1 MTILSYDPE
10 LKSLTGVMRAHG
22 VAIPASTASTAAGAP
37 PPPVGDVTT
46 FFSGSILHPILD
58 GLFCSP
64 SPTGSGSAGG
74 GEFHVTRASEAE
86 SWVQLG
92 PFKGLAKGE
101 LLECAKSRTWVE
113 ERTRGWVLFRWK
125 ERDFV
130 NVTGASRR
138 VLSLRVHESAAADAL
153 PLSVCNDEQPKSRPC
168 PSRASTTSS

>member
-1 MTILSYDPE
+1 
-10 LKSLTGVMRAHG
+10 MRAHG

-130 NVTGASRR
+130 NVTAKESSLSISGFYHVVLNRQTGEVEGLYHDPAATPHQRL
-138 VLSLRVHESAAADAL
+138 VLSPAD
-153 PLSVCNDEQPKSRPC
+153 NDRGAFGLGSFAYR
-168 PSRASTTSS
+168 